1 MNLVIL
7 TGRYPSQSSPYSHM
21 FAHTR
26 SKQYIAQ
33 GHSVT
38 VLVPSES
45 SYTYTIDGAV
55 VILGPVNELAKLLLN
70 ADRVMIH
77 LLLHR
82 FSKSTDAGVLYRCV
96 LDNKIPTLFFIHG
109 VEAQTIWSDRRDD
122 ISWHSPKSIAR
133 WLYRDY
139 YLIKRM
145 INTLTEFVE
154 SDMPVKF
161 ITPSKWMLKEAIKN
175 TGVDLSKKSLV
186 IANGIDTANFCFTER
201 WADRDKLL
209 SIRPLT
215 YRGKYAVDL
224 VLETAKRM
232 PPNIHTAL
240 YGMGPDEEKIKNV
253 AQKLNITNRFCLNSR
268 FLQPI
273 EIPKVHQGAGI
284 YLGVTRMD
292 AQGVSMCEA
301 MSSGLPTVSFSTC
314 AIPEF
319 IEHNETGL
327 LAKPYDM
334 DEYSSLIGE
343 LVENR
348 SLFEKI
354 AMNAHRS
361 MVEIDIVKTS
371 TQELSAKL
379 DVK

>member
-7 TGRYPSQSSPYSHM
+7 TGRYPSKSSPYSHM
-21 FAHTR
+21 FVHTR
-26 SKQYIAQ
+26 SKQYVAQ

-45 SYTYTIDGAV
+45 SQSYNIDGV
-55 VILGPVNELAKLLLN
+55 TVILGPVNELVKFLLG
-70 ADRVMIH
+70 ADRIMIH

-82 FSKSTDAGVLYRCV
+82 FSKTIDAGVLYRFI

-122 ISWHSPKSIAR
+122 ISWRSPKSIAR

-145 INTLTEFVE
+145 INTLAEFVE
-154 SDMPVKF
+154 SDIPVKF
-161 ITPSKWMLKEAIKN
+161 ITPSKWMLNEAIKN

-186 IANGIDTANFCFTER
+186 IANGIDTTNFSFTDR

-232 PPNIHTAL
+232 PPNIQTDL
-240 YGMGPDEEKIKNV
+240 YGMGPDEEKIKDI
-253 AQKLNITNRFCLNSR
+253 AKSLNITDRFTLNSR

-273 EIPKVHQGAGI
+273 EIPKVHQKAGI

-327 LAKPYDM
+327 MAKPYDM
-334 DEYSSLIGE
+334 DEYSALVSE

-348 SLFEKI
+348 SLFEKLAI
-354 AMNAHRS
+354 NAHKS

-371 TQELSAKL
+371 TQELTAKL
-379 DVK
+379 ETS

>member
-7 TGRYPSQSSPYSHM
+7 TGRYPSKSSPYSHM
-21 FAHTR
+21 FVHTR
-26 SKQYIAQ
+26 SKQYVAQ

-45 SYTYTIDGAV
+45 SQSYNIDGV
-55 VILGPVNELAKLLLN
+55 TVILGPVNELVKFLLG
-70 ADRVMIH
+70 ADRIMIH

-82 FSKSTDAGVLYRCV
+82 FSKTIDAGGLYRFI
-96 LDNKIPTLFFIHG
+96 LDNKIPTMFFIHG

-122 ISWHSPKSIAR
+122 ISWSSPKSIAR

-145 INTLTEFVE
+145 INTLAEFVE
-154 SDMPVKF
+154 SDIPVKF
-161 ITPSKWMLKEAIKN
+161 ITPSKWMLNEAIKN

-186 IANGIDTANFCFTER
+186 IANGIDTTNFSYTDR

-232 PPNIHTAL
+232 PPNIQTDL
-240 YGMGPDEEKIKNV
+240 YGMGPDEEKIKDV
-253 AQKLNITNRFCLNSR
+253 AQSLNITDRFTLNSR

-273 EIPKVHQGAGI
+273 EIPKVHQKAGI

-319 IEHNETGL
+319 IEHNKTGL
-327 LAKPYDM
+327 MAKPYDM
-334 DEYSSLIGE
+334 DEYSALVSE

-348 SLFEKI
+348 SLFEKLAI
-354 AMNAHRS
+354 NAHKS

-371 TQELSAKL
+371 TQELTAKL
-379 DVK
+379 ETS